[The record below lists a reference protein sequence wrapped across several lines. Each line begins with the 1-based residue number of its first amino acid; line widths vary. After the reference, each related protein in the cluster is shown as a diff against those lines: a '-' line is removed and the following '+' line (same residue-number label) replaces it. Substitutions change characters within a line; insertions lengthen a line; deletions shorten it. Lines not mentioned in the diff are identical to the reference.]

1 MWKLARRALEASIR
15 VRLRQLIVV
24 THGGVNEKMTGRIF
38 SPGGW
43 IEAFVTKIVIS
54 GY

>member
-15 VRLRQLIVV
+15 VRLRQLVVV

-43 IEAFVTKIVIS
+43 TEAYVTKIVIS
-54 GY
+54 GC